1 MPGPAPK
8 PASQRQRRNLR
19 STAARL
25 EAAPATK
32 IPLPAIRWSSIKCA
46 QCHLAKWSH
55 IRRWFEEAEVE
66 AHDYD
71 PVALD
76 WRPTTLAWWET
87 IWDSPMADEWVDADV
102 PALMA
107 LAVLVDEFWT
117 FGDSKIHAEIRQA
130 SREFGLSPLSRRS
143 LQWEIHKVESV
154 RPSRP
159 PAPPRRRGKTVLSAL
174 QGGKSA

>member
-8 PASQRQRRNLR
+8 ASAQRQRRNLR

-32 IPLPAIRWSSIKCA
+32 IGLPDIRWSSITCL
-46 QCHLAKWSH
+46 QCRLAKWSH
-55 IRRWFEEAEVE
+55 TRKWFDECEVDP
-66 AHDYD
+66 HDYD
-71 PVALD
+71 PAPIA

-87 IWDSPMADEWVDADV
+87 IWASPMAAEWVDADV
-102 PALMA
+102 PGLLN

-117 FGDSKIHAEIRQA
+117 FGESKIHAEIRQA
-130 SREFGLSPLSRRS
+130 SREFGLSPLSRRT
-143 LQWEIHKVESV
+143 LQWEIHRVESV
-154 RPSRP
+154 RPA
-159 PAPPRRRGKTVLSAL
+159 APSAAPRRNGRTVLSAL